1 MINTLIIIIFT
12 KMNARI
18 FMQQKSMASDVYD
31 SFYELFLYEAIETL
45 IASHQAKQ
53 TSLKEICADLD
64 GVGR

>member
-1 MINTLIIIIFT
+1 
-12 KMNARI
+12 MNARI